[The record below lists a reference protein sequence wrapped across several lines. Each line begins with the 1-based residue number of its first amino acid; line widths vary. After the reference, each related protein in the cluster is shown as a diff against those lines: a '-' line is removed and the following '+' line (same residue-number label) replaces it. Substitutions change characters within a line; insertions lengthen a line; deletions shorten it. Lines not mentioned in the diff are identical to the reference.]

1 MASLTQIHKAK
12 RSNKKKRAGLRR
24 KRKLGAKSTLSYDE
38 LFAGMGPP
46 SEPKPKASK

>member
-12 RSNKKKRAGLRR
+12 RSNKRKRAGHRR
-24 KRKLGAKSTLSYDE
+24 KRRLGAKSTLSYDE

-46 SEPKPKASK
+46 AEPKSNASK